1 MSIMVQQLLGE
12 EAESLL
18 TYTCHGIPKEKL
30 TLPGP
35 DFIERVFV
43 ASDRPINVLRNLQL
57 LFNTG
62 RLANTGYLSIL
73 PVDQGVEHSAGASFL
88 HPIPIISIRKIS

>member
-43 ASDRPINVLRNLQL
+43 ASDRPINVLRNLQFA
-57 LFNTG
+57 FNTG
-62 RLANTGYLSIL
+62 VWPIPVIFPFYLWTKGWSTPL
-73 PVDQGVEHSAGASFL
+73 VPLL